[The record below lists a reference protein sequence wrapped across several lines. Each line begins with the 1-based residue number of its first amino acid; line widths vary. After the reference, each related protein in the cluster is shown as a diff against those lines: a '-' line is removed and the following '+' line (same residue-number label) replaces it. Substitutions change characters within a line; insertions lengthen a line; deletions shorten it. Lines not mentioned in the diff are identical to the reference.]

1 MNSAAGFPELTP
13 LKPGDRVGLVAVSGP
28 PLPDSLTE
36 AITVLEGWGLVPVPG
51 KHLRD
56 RHPRA
61 EYLAG
66 TDAGRAA
73 DLQDAWCD
81 DSLAAVFVVRG
92 GYGAVRVLDLLDPA
106 ALAAARPKALV
117 GSSDVT
123 ALHEY
128 WAEHLGLATW
138 FTPMVATNAFLRD
151 DPARAGMHEAL
162 FTPFSGRAYTSP
174 SAATL
179 VPGTAAGRLVGGNLS
194 LLAMTMG
201 ARGRAKPSNA
211 GCIGLLEDVTE
222 EVFRI
227 DGMLQTLLRAGWFE
241 GMAGIALGS
250 WKDCGD
256 YAPIRDLCLEVLA
269 PLNIPLVEELG
280 FGHCD
285 AAASLPLGVTATLEA
300 GPAPRL
306 VLG

>member
-1 MNSAAGFPELTP
+1 MSTEDSFPELAP

-36 AITVLEGWGLVPVPG
+36 AITVLEAWGLIPVPG

-66 TDAGRAA
+66 TDANRAA

-106 ALAAARPKALV
+106 ALAAARPKALI

-128 WAEHLGLATW
+128 WAETLGLATW
-138 FTPMVATNAFLRD
+138 FTPMIATNAFLRD
-151 DPARAGMHEAL
+151 EPARAGVHEAL
-162 FTPFSGRAYTSP
+162 FTSFTGRAITSP

-179 VPGTAAGRLVGGNLS
+179 VPGTATGRLVGGNLA

-201 ARGRAKPSNA
+201 ARGRGRPSNS

-222 EVFRI
+222 ELFRI

-256 YAPIRDLCLEVLA
+256 YAPIRELCLELLA

-285 AAASLPLGVTATLEA
+285 AASSLPLGVTATLEA
-300 GPAPRL
+300 GSAPRL
-306 VLG
+306 VLT

>member
-1 MNSAAGFPELTP
+1 MSLGGPYPELAP
-13 LKPGDRVGLVAVSGP
+13 LKPGDRVGLVASSGP
-28 PLPDSLTE
+28 PAPESLDR
-36 AITVLEGWGLVPVPG
+36 AVAVLEEWGLVPVPG
-51 KHLRD
+51 RHLRD

-61 EYLAG
+61 PYLAG
-66 TDAGRAA
+66 TDAHRAA

-92 GYGAVRVLDLLDPA
+92 GYGAVRILDLLDPL
-106 ALAAARPKALV
+106 ALAAAQPKALI

-128 WAEHLGLATW
+128 WAEQLGLATW
-138 FTPMVATNAFLRD
+138 FTPMIATNAFLQD
-151 DPARAGMHEAL
+151 EPARRGVHEAL
-162 FTPFSGRAYTSP
+162 FTPFAGREYTSP
-174 SAATL
+174 AAATL
-179 VPGTAAGRLVGGNLS
+179 VPGAARGRLVGGNLS

-201 ARGRAKPSNA
+201 AHGQPKPSNA

-222 EVFRI
+222 DVYKI

-256 YAPIRDLCLEVLA
+256 YDPIRNLCLELLA
-269 PLNIPLVEELG
+269 PLDIPLVEELG
-280 FGHCD
+280 FGHGK
-285 AAASLPLGVTATLEA
+285 AASSLPLGVSATLEA
-300 GPAPRL
+300 GPSPRL
-306 VLG
+306 VLD